1 MTNGKKTSSDQISW
15 WRTSFGDKEVDTLR
29 ESVLAEHIS
38 QGPVTAEFESR
49 FAEFLDVPY
58 AMATTSGSVALFLA
72 LMALGIGPGDE
83 VIVPDR
89 TWVSTAHAALLLGA
103 KVVLV
108 DVLSNVPVMD
118 VDQIR
123 SKITPRTRA
132 IMPVHL
138 NGRSVDM
145 AEINSIAQENDFF
158 VVEYAAQAFLSKNS
172 MGFLGTQSD
181 AGCFS
186 LSVAKLIS
194 TGQGGLVVTSSQK
207 VYEKLKS
214 IGNNGVVDNFTDTWN
229 EMGFNFKYTD
239 LLASFGLAQLSRV
252 PERLAH
258 VNDVY
263 SKYRAGLSDYEFSF
277 LRLLPVSQESG
288 EVPIYVEVMC
298 DDRAGVM
305 QYLDN
310 RGIQTRPAT
319 PSLHTSDYMKAEGEF
334 PNSTRFSEQ
343 SLILPCGP
351 EQPLENIDTVLT
363 ALNEFGKT
371 L

>member
-1 MTNGKKTSSDQISW
+1 MTNGKNISSDQISW
-15 WRTSFGDKEVDTLR
+15 WRTSFGDKEMDKLR

-58 AMATTSGSVALFLA
+58 AMATTSGSVALLLA

-83 VIVPDR
+83 VIIPDR

-108 DVLSNVPVMD
+108 DVLSDVPVMD

-123 SKITPRTRA
+123 GKITRRTKV

-145 AEINSIAQENDFF
+145 AEVNSIARENNLF
-158 VVEYAAQAFLSKNS
+158 VVEDAAQAFLSKNS

-194 TGQGGLVVTSSQK
+194 TGQGGLVITSNQE

-239 LLASFGLAQLSRV
+239 LLASFGLAQLDRA
-252 PERLAH
+252 PQRLAH

-263 SKYRAGLSDYEFSF
+263 SRYRTGFSNYEFSF
-277 LRLLPVSQESG
+277 LRLLPVRQESG

-298 DDRAGVM
+298 DDRPGVM
-305 QYLDN
+305 RFLGD
-310 RGIQTRPAT
+310 RGVQTRPAT
-319 PSLHTSDYMKAEGEF
+319 PSLHASDYMGASGEF
-334 PNSTRFSEQ
+334 PNSVRFSEQ

-363 ALNEFGKT
+363 ALEDYGKS

>member
-1 MTNGKKTSSDQISW
+1 MTNGNNMSSDQISW
-15 WRTSFGDKEVDTLR
+15 WRTSFGDAEVDKLR

-49 FAEFLDVPY
+49 FAEFVDVPY
-58 AMATTSGSVALFLA
+58 AMATTSGSVALYLA

-108 DVLSNVPVMD
+108 DVLPDVPVMD
-118 VDQIR
+118 VTQIR
-123 SKITPRTRA
+123 SKITPRTKA

-145 AEINSIAQENDFF
+145 AEINAIARENDLV
-158 VVEYAAQAFLSKNS
+158 VVEDAAQAFLSKNS
-172 MGFLGTQSD
+172 LGFLGTQSD

-207 VYEKLKS
+207 VYKKLKS
-214 IGNNGVVDNFTDTWN
+214 IGNNGVVDNFTDAWN
-229 EMGFNFKYTD
+229 ELGFNFKYTD
-239 LLASFGLAQLSRV
+239 LLASFGLVQLTRV
-252 PERLAH
+252 PDRLAH
-258 VNDVY
+258 VNDLY
-263 SKYRAGLSDYEFSF
+263 SRYRAGLSEYEFPF
-277 LRLLPVSQESG
+277 LRLLPVNQEAG
-288 EVPIYVEVMC
+288 EVPIYIEVMC
-298 DDRAGVM
+298 DDRAAVM
-305 QYLDN
+305 RFLGD

-319 PSLHTSDYMKAEGEF
+319 PSLNTSDYMNAEGGF
-334 PNSTRFSEQ
+334 PNSVRFSEQ

-351 EQPLENIDTVLT
+351 EQPLNNVDIVLT
-363 ALNEFGKT
+363 ALNDFGKK